1 MLVVTRKVREAIL
14 IGDNIRVTV
23 DSVSGGRIRI
33 GIEAPKEYKILREE
47 LVGVE
52 KPEKKR

>member
-33 GIEAPKEYKILREE
+33 GIEAPKELKILREE
-47 LVGVE
+47 LAGVE